1 MNVSAW
7 LLAAY
12 EHIHYSRFMKYAFDT
27 PQFGA
32 FADPRLL
39 AQLAHEA
46 EDAGW
51 DAFFLWDHIQVGW
64 PDAVADP
71 WIALAAMAMST
82 SRILIG
88 PIVTPLYRRHP
99 WKVARETVTLDHLS
113 GGRVVLGVGLGD
125 DVFGEIRTFDAPVD
139 PRTRAAML
147 DEGLAVLLGLWS
159 SEKFSFEGKHY
170 TIRDAQFLPAPLQKP
185 RIPIWVAGTWP
196 RKPPF
201 RRAARFDGILPISGN
216 IESQLTPSQV
226 RDLVAFIKSVRTS
239 DAPFEVIHSGET
251 SGENADQ
258 DRAIVASYEEA
269 GATWWFEG
277 RLPWR
282 SSVEQVRARI
292 RMGPPRL

>member
-1 MNVSAW
+1 
-7 LLAAY
+7 
-12 EHIHYSRFMKYAFDT
+12 MKFAFDT

-71 WIALAAMAMST
+71 WIALAAIAMAT

-99 WKVARETVTLDHLS
+99 WKLAREAVTLDHLS

-125 DVFGEIRTFDAPVD
+125 DVFGEIRTFDGPMD
-139 PRTRAAML
+139 SRTRAAML
-147 DEGLAVLLGLWS
+147 DEGLEVVLGLWS
-159 SEKFSFEGKHY
+159 AEKFSFAGKHY

-201 RRAARFDGILPISGN
+201 RRAARFDGILPISGD
-216 IESQLTPSQV
+216 IETQLTPSQV

-239 DAPFEVIHSGET
+239 NAPFEVIQSSET

-258 DRAIVASYEEA
+258 DRTIVASYEEA
-269 GATWWFEG
+269 GATWWFES

-282 SSVEQVRARI
+282 SSVEEVRARI
-292 RMGPPRL
+292 RMGPPRS

>member
-1 MNVSAW
+1 
-7 LLAAY
+7 
-12 EHIHYSRFMKYAFDT
+12 MKYAFDT

-32 FADPRLL
+32 YASPRLL
-39 AQLAHEA
+39 AQLAREA
-46 EDAGW
+46 EEAGW

-71 WIALAAMAMST
+71 WIAMAAMAMAT
-82 SRILIG
+82 SRILLG

-99 WKVARETVTLDHLS
+99 WKLARETVTLDHLT

-125 DVFGEIRTFDAPVD
+125 DVFGEIRTFDGPMD

-159 SEKFSFEGKHY
+159 AEKFSFEGKHY
-170 TIRDAQFLPAPLQKP
+170 NIRDAQFLPAPVQKP

-201 RRAARFDGILPISGN
+201 RRAARFDGILPISGD
-216 IESQLTPSQV
+216 IETSLTPSQV

-239 DAPFEVIHSGET
+239 DAPFEVIQSGET
-251 SGENADQ
+251 TGENSEQ
-258 DRAIVASYEEA
+258 DRAIVVPYEEA
-269 GATWWFEG
+269 GATWWFES

-282 SSVEQVRARI
+282 TSPEKVRERI
-292 RMGPPRL
+292 RRGPPRL

>member
-1 MNVSAW
+1 MGR
-7 LLAAY
+7 LAGY

-71 WIALAAMAMST
+71 WIALAAIAMAT

-125 DVFGEIRTFDAPVD
+125 DVFGEIRTFDGPTD

-159 SEKFSFEGKHY
+159 AVKFSFEGKHY

-201 RRAARFDGILPISGN
+201 RRAARFDGILPISGD
-216 IESQLTPSQV
+216 IETQLTPSQV
-226 RDLVAFIKSVRTS
+226 RDLVSFIKSVRTS
-239 DAPFEVIHSGET
+239 DAPFEIIQSGET
-251 SGENADQ
+251 SGESADQ

>member
-1 MNVSAW
+1 MKSFQ
-7 LLAAY
+7 
-12 EHIHYSRFMKYAFDT
+12 YSSLMKYAFDI

-32 FADPRLL
+32 YANPRLL
-39 AQLAHEA
+39 TQLAHEA

-71 WIALAAMAMST
+71 WIALAAMAMAT
-82 SRILIG
+82 SRILLG

-99 WKVARETVTLDHLS
+99 WKLARETVTLDHLT

-125 DVFGEIRTFDAPVD
+125 DVFGEIRTFDGPMD

-147 DEGLAVLLGLWS
+147 DEGLEVLLGLWS
-159 SEKFSFEGKHY
+159 AEKFSFEGKHY
-170 TIRDAQFLPAPLQKP
+170 TIRDAQFLPAPVQKP

-196 RKPPF
+196 RKRPF
-201 RRAARFDGILPISGN
+201 RRAARFDGVLPISGD
-216 IESQLTPSQV
+216 IETSLLPSQV
-226 RDLVAFIKSVRTS
+226 RDLIAFIKSVRTS
-239 DAPFEVIHSGET
+239 NAPFEVIQSGET
-251 SGENADQ
+251 IGENAAQ
-258 DRAIVASYEEA
+258 DCAIIAPFEEA
-269 GATWWFEG
+269 GATWWLES

-282 SSVEQVRARI
+282 TSIEKVRERI

>member
-1 MNVSAW
+1 
-7 LLAAY
+7 
-12 EHIHYSRFMKYAFDT
+12 MKFAFDT

-71 WIALAAMAMST
+71 WIALAAIAMAT

-99 WKVARETVTLDHLS
+99 WKLARETVTLDHLS

-125 DVFGEIRTFDAPVD
+125 DVFGEIRTFNGPTD

-147 DEGLAVLLGLWS
+147 DEGLAVLLGLWCA
-159 SEKFSFEGKHY
+159 EKFSFEGEHY

-201 RRAARFDGILPISGN
+201 RRAARFDGILPISGD
-216 IESQLTPSQV
+216 IETQLTPSQV
-226 RDLVAFIKSVRTS
+226 RDLVAFIKSVRTA
-239 DAPFEVIHSGET
+239 DAPFEVIQSGET

-258 DRAIVASYEEA
+258 DRAIVASYEEV
-269 GATWWFEG
+269 GATWWFES

>member
-1 MNVSAW
+1 
-7 LLAAY
+7 
-12 EHIHYSRFMKYAFDT
+12 MKFAFDT

-39 AQLAHEA
+39 ARLAHEA

-71 WIALAAMAMST
+71 WIALAAMAMAT

-99 WKVARETVTLDHLS
+99 WKLARETVTLDHLTD
-113 GGRVVLGVGLGD
+113 GRVVLGVGLGD
-125 DVFGEIRTFDAPVD
+125 DFFGEIRALGGPTDA
-139 PRTRAAML
+139 RTRAAML

-159 SEKFSFEGKHY
+159 AEKFSFAGKYY
-170 TIRDAQFLPAPLQKP
+170 TIRDAQFLPAPVQKP

-201 RRAARFDGILPISGN
+201 RRAARFDGVVAVAGN
-216 IESQLTPSQV
+216 LKSMLGPAEVS
-226 RDLVAFIKSVRTS
+226 DLVAYVGRFRTG
-239 DAPFEVIHSGET
+239 DAPFDVVQFGET
-251 SGENADQ
+251 TGS
-258 DRAIVASYEEA
+258 DRKVDCAIVAPYEKA
-269 GATWWFEG
+269 GATWWMESMFP
-277 RLPWR
+277 RYPDVL
-282 SSVEQVRARI
+282 SVRARI
-292 RMGPPRL
+292 LKGPPRF

>member
-1 MNVSAW
+1 
-7 LLAAY
+7 
-12 EHIHYSRFMKYAFDT
+12 MKFAFDT

-64 PDAVADP
+64 PDPVADP
-71 WIALAAMAMST
+71 WIALAAIAMAT

-99 WKVARETVTLDHLS
+99 WKLARETVTLDHLS

-125 DVFGEIRTFDAPVD
+125 DVFGEIRTFDGPMD

-159 SEKFSFEGKHY
+159 AEKFSFEGKHY

-201 RRAARFDGILPISGN
+201 RRAARFDGILPISGD
-216 IESQLTPSQV
+216 IETQLTPSHV
-226 RDLVAFIKSVRTS
+226 RDLIAFMKSVRTS
-239 DAPFEVIHSGET
+239 NAPFEVIQSGET
-251 SGENADQ
+251 SGENADH
-258 DRAIVASYEEA
+258 DRAIVAPYEEA

-282 SSVEQVRARI
+282 SSVEQVRARVRI
-292 RMGPPRL
+292 GPPRL

>member
-1 MNVSAW
+1 MKVSAW
-7 LLAAY
+7 LLAGY

-32 FADPRLL
+32 YADPRLL

-71 WIALAAMAMST
+71 WIALAAIAIAT

-125 DVFGEIRTFDAPVD
+125 DVFGEIRTFDGPMD

-159 SEKFSFEGKHY
+159 AEKFHSRESITRFATRNFCPRLYRNRGF
-170 TIRDAQFLPAPLQKP
+170 QSGSPAPGLA
-185 RIPIWVAGTWP
+185 I
-196 RKPPF
+196 
-201 RRAARFDGILPISGN
+201 RRSGARRVSTASCRF
-216 IESQLTPSQV
+216 
-226 RDLVAFIKSVRTS
+226 
-239 DAPFEVIHSGET
+239 
-251 SGENADQ
+251 
-258 DRAIVASYEEA
+258 RAISKLNSRPHRF
-269 GATWWFEG
+269 AT
-277 RLPWR
+277 LSR
-282 SSVEQVRARI
+282 S
-292 RMGPPRL
+292 

>member
-1 MNVSAW
+1 
-7 LLAAY
+7 
-12 EHIHYSRFMKYAFDT
+12 MKYAFDS

-32 FADPRLL
+32 YADPRLL

-64 PDAVADP
+64 PDPVADP
-71 WIALAAMAMST
+71 WIALAAMAMAT
-82 SRILIG
+82 SRILLG
-88 PIVTPLYRRHP
+88 PMVTPLFRRHP

-125 DVFGEIRTFDAPVD
+125 DVFGEIRTFDGPID

-147 DEGLAVLLGLWS
+147 DEGLAVLIGLWS
-159 SEKFSFEGKHY
+159 AEKFSFEGKHY
-170 TIRDAQFLPAPLQKP
+170 RIRDAQFLPAPVQKP

-201 RRAARFDGILPISGN
+201 RRAARFDGIVPISGDL
-216 IESQLTPSQV
+216 ETSLTPAQV
-226 RDLVAFIKSVRTS
+226 RALVAFIKSVRTS
-239 DAPFEVIHSGET
+239 DDPFEVIQSGET
-251 SGENADQ
+251 TGENADQ
-258 DRAIVASYEEA
+258 DHAIVVPYEEA
-269 GATWWFEG
+269 GATWWFES

-282 SSVEQVRARI
+282 TSLEKVRDRI
-292 RMGPPRL
+292 RKGPPRL

>member
-1 MNVSAW
+1 
-7 LLAAY
+7 
-12 EHIHYSRFMKYAFDT
+12 MKYAFDT

-32 FADPRLL
+32 YASPRLL

-46 EDAGW
+46 EEAGW

-71 WIALAAMAMST
+71 WIALAAMAMTT
-82 SRILIG
+82 SRILLG

-99 WKVARETVTLDHLS
+99 WKLARETVTLDHLT

-125 DVFGEIRTFDAPVD
+125 DVFGEIRTFDGPMD

-159 SEKFSFEGKHY
+159 AERFSFEGKHY
-170 TIRDAQFLPAPLQKP
+170 NVRDAQFLPAPVQKP

-201 RRAARFDGILPISGN
+201 RRAARFDGMLPISGD
-216 IESQLTPSQV
+216 IETSLTPSQV
-226 RDLVAFIKSVRTS
+226 RDLVAFIKGVRTS
-239 DAPFEVIHSGET
+239 DAPFEVIQSGET
-251 SGENADQ
+251 TGENSEQ
-258 DRAIVASYEEA
+258 DRAIVVPYEEA
-269 GATWWFEG
+269 GATWWFES

-282 SSVEQVRARI
+282 TSPEKVRERI
-292 RMGPPRL
+292 RRGPPRL

>member
-1 MNVSAW
+1 
-7 LLAAY
+7 
-12 EHIHYSRFMKYAFDT
+12 MKFAFDN

-71 WIALAAMAMST
+71 WIALAAMAMAT

-99 WKVARETVTLDHLS
+99 WKLARETVTLDHLS

-125 DVFGEIRTFDAPVD
+125 DVFGEIRTFDGPMD

-147 DEGLAVLLGLWS
+147 DESLAVLLGFWS
-159 SEKFSFEGKHY
+159 AEKFSFEGKHY

-201 RRAARFDGILPISGN
+201 RRAARFDGILPISGD
-216 IESQLTPSQV
+216 IETQLTPSQV

-239 DAPFEVIHSGET
+239 M
-251 SGENADQ
+251 
-258 DRAIVASYEEA
+258 
-269 GATWWFEG
+269 
-277 RLPWR
+277 LR
-282 SSVEQVRARI
+282 SR
-292 RMGPPRL
+292 

>member
-1 MNVSAW
+1 
-7 LLAAY
+7 
-12 EHIHYSRFMKYAFDT
+12 MKFAFDT

-71 WIALAAMAMST
+71 WIALAAIATAT

-99 WKVARETVTLDHLS
+99 WKLARETVTLDHLS

-125 DVFGEIRTFDAPVD
+125 DVFGEIRTFDGPMD

-147 DEGLAVLLGLWS
+147 DEGLAVLFGLWS
-159 SEKFSFEGKHY
+159 AEKFSFDGKHY

-185 RIPIWVAGTWP
+185 RIPIWVAGTSP

-201 RRAARFDGILPISGN
+201 RRAARFEGVVPISGD
-216 IESQLTPSQV
+216 IETQLTPSQV

-239 DAPFEVIHSGET
+239 NAPFEVIQSGET

-269 GATWWFEG
+269 GATWWFES

-292 RMGPPRL
+292 RMGPPRS

>member
-1 MNVSAW
+1 
-7 LLAAY
+7 
-12 EHIHYSRFMKYAFDT
+12 MKFAFDT

-71 WIALAAMAMST
+71 WIALAGIAMAT

-99 WKVARETVTLDHLS
+99 WKLARETVTLDHLS

-125 DVFGEIRTFDAPVD
+125 DVFGEIRTFDGPIN

-159 SEKFSFEGKHY
+159 AEKFSFEGKHY

-201 RRAARFDGILPISGN
+201 RRAARFDGVLPISGN
-216 IESQLTPSQV
+216 IETQLTPSQV
-226 RDLVAFIKSVRTS
+226 CDLVAFIKSVRTS
-239 DAPFEVIHSGET
+239 DAPFEVIQSGET
-251 SGENADQ
+251 SGEHADE

-282 SSVEQVRARI
+282 SSVEKVRTRI

>member
-1 MNVSAW
+1 
-7 LLAAY
+7 
-12 EHIHYSRFMKYAFDT
+12 MKFAFDT

-64 PDAVADP
+64 PDPVADP
-71 WIALAAMAMST
+71 WIALAAIAMAT

-99 WKVARETVTLDHLS
+99 WKLARETVTLDHLS

-125 DVFGEIRTFDAPVD
+125 DVFGEIRTFDGPMD

-159 SEKFSFEGKHY
+159 AEKFSFEGAHY

-185 RIPIWVAGTWP
+185 RIPIGSRARG
-196 RKPPF
+196 RAS
-201 RRAARFDGILPISGN
+201 RR
-216 IESQLTPSQV
+216 
-226 RDLVAFIKSVRTS
+226 S
-239 DAPFEVIHSGET
+239 DAPRVST
-251 SGENADQ
+251 ASCRS
-258 DRAIVASYEEA
+258 RAISKLSSRLHRF
-269 GATWWFEG
+269 AT
-277 RLPWR
+277 L
-282 SSVEQVRARI
+282 SHS
-292 RMGPPRL
+292 

>member
-1 MNVSAW
+1 
-7 LLAAY
+7 
-12 EHIHYSRFMKYAFDT
+12 MKYAFDS

-32 FADPRLL
+32 YADPRLL

-71 WIALAAMAMST
+71 WIALAAMAMAT
-82 SRILIG
+82 SRILLG
-88 PIVTPLYRRHP
+88 PMVTPLFRRHP
-99 WKVARETVTLDHLS
+99 WKLARETVTLDHLS

-125 DVFGEIRTFDAPVD
+125 DVFGEIRTFDGPAD
-139 PRTRAAML
+139 PRTRASML
-147 DEGLAVLLGLWS
+147 DEGLAVLIGLWS
-159 SEKFSFEGKHY
+159 AEKFSFEGKHY
-170 TIRDAQFLPAPLQKP
+170 TIRDAQFLPAPVQKP

-201 RRAARFDGILPISGN
+201 RRASRFDGIVPISGDL
-216 IESQLTPSQV
+216 ETSLTPAQV
-226 RDLVAFIKSVRTS
+226 RALVAFIKSVRTS
-239 DAPFEVIHSGET
+239 DDPFEVIQSGET
-251 SGENADQ
+251 TGENAEQ
-258 DRAIVASYEEA
+258 DHAIVAPYEEA

-282 SSVEQVRARI
+282 TSLEKVRERI
-292 RMGPPRL
+292 RQGPPRL